1 MTGSMSEFSFNL
13 NFLAKMELL
22 FGIHR
27 NVGTQKS
34 GNYSTENV
42 YNLKFVKM
50 EFFSQIGSVCPFVNI
65 FLCSIR
71 HRAKPK
77 RPKDQ
82 NHVHGHRLR
91 IETGSSRS
99 PVSNGTMSN
108 SPEVRIEGRGKTYLS
123 SFQFFNLVQF

>member
-1 MTGSMSEFSFNL
+1 
-13 NFLAKMELL
+13 MEL
-22 FGIHR
+22 IEMYVR
-27 NVGTQKS
+27 KKVAITQQKMFPA
-34 GNYSTENV
+34 

-50 EFFSQIGSVCPFVNI
+50 EFFSQIGCVCPFVNI

-82 NHVHGHRLR
+82 NHAHGHRLR

-108 SPEVRIEGRGKTYLS
+108 SPEVRIEEEEDFIFS
-123 SFQFFNLVQF
+123 SFQF